1 MRSYQ
6 TLSLVG
12 CILGMII
19 TFGVLATLGALN
31 ITIQTF
37 QNATKNSGLAQN
49 TTEQQRQ
56 NQENIK
62 RKADSEML
70 TRNGAAAIML
80 YIVGIIVPFVI
91 MDRTKIVGIIL
102 LPISF
107 ITLVLI
113 GLFGVIGFALLLTAG
128 IVALR
133 YKPQQTA

>member
-1 MRSYQ
+1 VRSYQ
-6 TLSLVG
+6 TLALIG

-37 QNATKNSGLAQN
+37 QNATKNNGLAQN
-49 TTEQQRQ
+49 TAEQQIQ

-62 RKADSEML
+62 HKADFEML
-70 TRNGAAAIML
+70 TRNGAAAIVL

-91 MDRTKIVGIIL
+91 RDRTKIVGIVL

-107 ITLVLI
+107 ITLVLT
-113 GLFGVIGFALLLTAG
+113 GFFGVIGFALLLTAG

-133 YKPQQTA
+133 YKP